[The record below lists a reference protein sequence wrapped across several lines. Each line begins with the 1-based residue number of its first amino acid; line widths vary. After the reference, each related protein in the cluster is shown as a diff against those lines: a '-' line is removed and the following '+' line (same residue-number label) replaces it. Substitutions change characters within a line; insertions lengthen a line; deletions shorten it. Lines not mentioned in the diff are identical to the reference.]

1 MVVIRSALAAA
12 VVLLVAWSPARAFD
26 TPEAAQSW
34 YDREVARH
42 GAVHWSLLSELDV
55 EAETVAPLRTV
66 FRVRFPEA
74 VRALDEQEVTVLGF
88 IYVLEPGREQ
98 RRFLLSALP
107 PGCPFCLPGGPTSLI
122 DVRGREPVPYTREP
136 IALRGRFELL
146 EDDDSGLYYRLSDA
160 SAAD

>member
-1 MVVIRSALAAA
+1 MTRNGIVVALTLLA
-12 VVLLVAWSPARAFD
+12 VCLPARAFD
-26 TPEAAQSW
+26 TPEEAQSW
-34 YDREVARH
+34 YDREVDRR
-42 GAVHWSLLSELDV
+42 GALHWSLLAELDV
-55 EAETVAPLRTV
+55 EAETVGPLRTV

-74 VRALDEQEVTVLGF
+74 VRALHEREVTVLGF

-98 RRFLLSALP
+98 TRFLLSALP

-122 DVRGREPVPYTREP
+122 DVRCSEPVRFTKEP

-146 EDDDSGLYYRLSDA
+146 EDDETGLYYRLSDA